1 MSNKKQQAA
10 RRNRR
15 RLAKMM
21 MKKMKMTKKDE
32 IKSIR
37 MLKLLFRPMTK
48 YLSPALKRFLSKQ
61 LGVRMVTS
69 DDTQFLLYK
78 LVDYNLQNVS
88 NGSLQRNGKS
98 ICAVDK
104 IIRHAIRGRN
114 VVCHSVLP
122 EVKAK
127 SESFITSWIKVARLI
142 GAKDVAVK
150 LQETRQ
156 FLSNNTGKFPRVPSP
171 AKRQRSM
178 VSIFRALESDKK
190 SNWSKTKEMAASA
203 IEDVLFDTIA
213 EDFAMPMRDFM
224 TINLNLLPYNS
235 TVDSY
240 VQLKFALA
248 KCSPANFVAPEDG
261 SVFDLSH
268 LQTVMNS
275 RHAVIHVQHRNTLPN
290 WEKYFKSLIYVSLG
304 IGATRSARMISRI
317 YESLLAARKEARRQ
331 IKRARLLPPILRNR
345 QNIFVKGETAKMNS
359 RWLGRKNSGRK
370 HLTKGPSSN
379 NNQPGASA

>member
-1 MSNKKQQAA
+1 
-10 RRNRR
+10 
-15 RLAKMM
+15 
-21 MKKMKMTKKDE
+21 MTKKDE

-48 YLSPALKRFLSKQ
+48 YYLSPALKRFLSKQ

-69 DDTQFLLYK
+69 DDTQDLLYK

-104 IIRHAIRGRN
+104 IIRHSIRGRN

-150 LQETRQ
+150 LQETRK

-178 VSIFRALESDKK
+178 LGQYIPRA
-190 SNWSKTKEMAASA
+190 
-203 IEDVLFDTIA
+203 
-213 EDFAMPMRDFM
+213 
-224 TINLNLLPYNS
+224 
-235 TVDSY
+235 
-240 VQLKFALA
+240 
-248 KCSPANFVAPEDG
+248 
-261 SVFDLSH
+261 
-268 LQTVMNS
+268 
-275 RHAVIHVQHRNTLPN
+275 
-290 WEKYFKSLIYVSLG
+290 
-304 IGATRSARMISRI
+304 
-317 YESLLAARKEARRQ
+317 
-331 IKRARLLPPILRNR
+331 
-345 QNIFVKGETAKMNS
+345 
-359 RWLGRKNSGRK
+359 
-370 HLTKGPSSN
+370 
-379 NNQPGASA
+379 

>member
-1 MSNKKQQAA
+1 
-10 RRNRR
+10 
-15 RLAKMM
+15 
-21 MKKMKMTKKDE
+21 MKKMKMTRKDE

-37 MLKLLFRPMTK
+37 MLKLLFRPLTK

-69 DDTQFLLYK
+69 DDTQYLLYK

-88 NGSLQRNGKS
+88 NGSLNGMEKAYVL
-98 ICAVDK
+98 AVDK

-127 SESFITSWIKVARLI
+127 SKSFITSWIKVAHLI

-150 LQETRQ
+150 LQETRK
-156 FLSNNTGKFPRVPSP
+156 FLSNYTGKFPRVPSP

-190 SNWSKTKEMAASA
+190 SNWSKAKEIAANA
-203 IEDVLFDTIA
+203 IEDALFDVIA
-213 EDFAMPMRDFM
+213 EDFAMPMRNFM
-224 TINLNLLPYNS
+224 AINLKLIPYNS
-235 TVDSY
+235 TVGGY

-268 LQTVMNS
+268 IQTVMNS

-290 WEKYFKSLIYVSLG
+290 WQKYFKSLIYVSLG

-345 QNIFVKGETAKMNS
+345 QHVFIKGETDRMNS

-379 NNQPGASA
+379 GNQPGASRAQEV

>member
-1 MSNKKQQAA
+1 MSNQAA
-10 RRNRR
+10 RRR
-15 RLAKMM
+15 RLARL
-21 MKKMKMTKKDE
+21 KKMKMRVKMTKKDE

-48 YLSPALKRFLSKQ
+48 YYLSPALKRFLSKQ

-69 DDTQFLLYK
+69 DDTQDLLYK

-104 IIRHAIRGRN
+104 IIRHSIRGRN

-150 LQETRQ
+150 LQETRK

-178 VSIFRALESDKK
+178 LGQYIPRA
-190 SNWSKTKEMAASA
+190 
-203 IEDVLFDTIA
+203 
-213 EDFAMPMRDFM
+213 
-224 TINLNLLPYNS
+224 
-235 TVDSY
+235 
-240 VQLKFALA
+240 
-248 KCSPANFVAPEDG
+248 
-261 SVFDLSH
+261 
-268 LQTVMNS
+268 
-275 RHAVIHVQHRNTLPN
+275 
-290 WEKYFKSLIYVSLG
+290 
-304 IGATRSARMISRI
+304 
-317 YESLLAARKEARRQ
+317 
-331 IKRARLLPPILRNR
+331 
-345 QNIFVKGETAKMNS
+345 
-359 RWLGRKNSGRK
+359 
-370 HLTKGPSSN
+370 
-379 NNQPGASA
+379 